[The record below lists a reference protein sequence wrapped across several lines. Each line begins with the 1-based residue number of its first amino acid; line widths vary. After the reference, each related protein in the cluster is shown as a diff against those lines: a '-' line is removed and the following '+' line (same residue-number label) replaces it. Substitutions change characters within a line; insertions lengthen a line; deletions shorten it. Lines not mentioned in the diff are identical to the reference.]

1 MHDIRQFFAPD
12 RYSAGKMV
20 KSVNFVCVAPKA
32 EQVCLVGDF
41 NDWDPTSHPMQ
52 REPDGC
58 WLLRI
63 PLHQGHHHYLFM
75 VDGKAAL
82 DARAQGIARNPQG
95 ERVSLMAVS

>member
-1 MHDIRQFFAPD
+1 
-12 RYSAGKMV
+12 
-20 KSVNFVCVAPKA
+20 
-32 EQVCLVGDF
+32 
-41 NDWDPTSHPMQ
+41 MQ

-63 PLHQGHHHYLFM
+63 PLHQGHHHYVFM